1 MLVKLAWGN
10 ARRAARDFSVYF
22 LTLAFAVCLLYSFLA
37 SGDYLL
43 ALSLTD
49 AQRAS
54 FAKAGEVLVAFAVL
68 IDVIFC
74 FLLGYANAFL
84 LRRRKR
90 EFGLYLLLGLRHRQ
104 VAGVL
109 LAECALASVAA
120 LACGLV
126 AGVATSPVFGLIAAY
141 VFGAPWRPE
150 VVLAPAAAL
159 QTALTFLIICV
170 IAAGFS
176 VAGICRRPLV
186 ELMGAE
192 RVPERKRLAGAAP
205 LRVQRVAAAVLLAI
219 VWGTCLLN
227 PGYFIIFVIPMGVCA
242 LVGTYFLMR
251 VLAVRAPERLR
262 ARPDRYWCGL
272 APFTVRQLEARAE
285 SGALAMAA
293 ESVLLAASMCL
304 MVVGFAF
311 SAGLRGPQAP
321 AGAAALAP
329 VAFACV
335 FYGAAFLVA
344 AIAVLALQQLAQMP
358 AQVRSCATLHVL
370 GAPETAVRAS
380 LRTQVA
386 VHFATPL
393 AFALL
398 HCLFGFAL
406 IGMISIMMGAEGFP
420 LFALGV
426 VAVTVMLL
434 AGYYALTTAA
444 CVRQVAAPRA

>member
-1 MLVKLAWGN
+1 M
-10 ARRAARDFSVYF
+10 
-22 LTLAFAVCLLYSFLA
+22 
-37 SGDYLL
+37 
-43 ALSLTD
+43 
-49 AQRAS
+49 
-54 FAKAGEVLVAFAVL
+54 
-68 IDVIFC
+68 
-74 FLLGYANAFL
+74 
-84 LRRRKR
+84 
-90 EFGLYLLLGLRHRQ
+90 
-104 VAGVL
+104 
-109 LAECALASVAA
+109 
-120 LACGLV
+120 
-126 AGVATSPVFGLIAAY
+126 P
-141 VFGAPWRPE
+141 
-150 VVLAPAAAL
+150 
-159 QTALTFLIICV
+159 
-170 IAAGFS
+170 
-176 VAGICRRPLV
+176 
-186 ELMGAE
+186 
-192 RVPERKRLAGAAP
+192 
-205 LRVQRVAAAVLLAI
+205 
-219 VWGTCLLN
+219 
-227 PGYFIIFVIPMGVCA
+227 
-242 LVGTYFLMR
+242 
-251 VLAVRAPERLR
+251 
-262 ARPDRYWCGL
+262 
-272 APFTVRQLEARAE
+272 PFTVRQFEARAE
-285 SGALAMAA
+285 SAALAMAA

-321 AGAAALAP
+321 AP

-358 AQVRSCATLHVL
+358 GQVRSCSTLHAL

>member
-1 MLVKLAWGN
+1 MRN
-10 ARRAARDFSVYF
+10 RPCRRAA
-22 LTLAFAVCLLYSFLA
+22 A
-37 SGDYLL
+37 
-43 ALSLTD
+43 
-49 AQRAS
+49 
-54 FAKAGEVLVAFAVL
+54 
-68 IDVIFC
+68 
-74 FLLGYANAFL
+74 
-84 LRRRKR
+84 
-90 EFGLYLLLGLRHRQ
+90 
-104 VAGVL
+104 
-109 LAECALASVAA
+109 
-120 LACGLV
+120 
-126 AGVATSPVFGLIAAY
+126 
-141 VFGAPWRPE
+141 
-150 VVLAPAAAL
+150 
-159 QTALTFLIICV
+159 ALTFLIICV
-170 IAAGFS
+170 IAAGLS

-192 RVPERKRLAGAAP
+192 R
-205 LRVQRVAAAVLLAI
+205 
-219 VWGTCLLN
+219 
-227 PGYFIIFVIPMGVCA
+227 
-242 LVGTYFLMR
+242 
-251 VLAVRAPERLR
+251 APERLR
-262 ARPDRYWCGL
+262 ARPDRYWRGL

-304 MVVGFAF
+304 MLVGFAF

-344 AIAVLALQQLAQMP
+344 AIAVLALQQLVQMP
-358 AQVRSCATLHVL
+358 GQVRSCSTLHVL

-380 LRTQVA
+380 LRAQVA

-393 AFALL
+393 AFASL

-426 VAVTVMLL
+426 VAVAVMLL

>member
-1 MLVKLAWGN
+1 MLVKLVWGN

-22 LTLAFAVCLLYSFLA
+22 LTLVFAVCLLYSFLA
-37 SGDYLL
+37 SSDYLL

-54 FAKAGEVLVAFAVL
+54 FAKAGEVLFAFAVF

-90 EFGLYLLLGLRHRQ
+90 EFGLYLLLGLRPRQ

-141 VFGAPWRPE
+141 VFGAPWHPE

-170 IAAGFS
+170 IATGFS
-176 VAGICRRPLV
+176 VASICRRPLV

-219 VWGTCLLN
+219 VWGTCLFN
-227 PGYFIIFVIPMGVCA
+227 P
-242 LVGTYFLMR
+242 T
-251 VLAVRAPERLR
+251 RL
-262 ARPDRYWCGL
+262 L
-272 APFTVRQLEARAE
+272 
-285 SGALAMAA
+285 
-293 ESVLLAASMCL
+293 
-304 MVVGFAF
+304 
-311 SAGLRGPQAP
+311 
-321 AGAAALAP
+321 
-329 VAFACV
+329 
-335 FYGAAFLVA
+335 
-344 AIAVLALQQLAQMP
+344 
-358 AQVRSCATLHVL
+358 
-370 GAPETAVRAS
+370 
-380 LRTQVA
+380 
-386 VHFATPL
+386 
-393 AFALL
+393 
-398 HCLFGFAL
+398 
-406 IGMISIMMGAEGFP
+406 
-420 LFALGV
+420 
-426 VAVTVMLL
+426 
-434 AGYYALTTAA
+434 
-444 CVRQVAAPRA
+444 